1 MENALFRLSKYSGD
15 KNVFNDYTIHVL
27 QKTALQMDG
36 YLNYAC
42 ALGGQNGIPTLV
54 SYADHTIHAIA
65 RRTGIQ
71 YSYAIIAM
79 LLERLEMESP
89 GERIIELQEDAPDWT
104 SSRNQ
109 KRCVVALY
117 DEYRD
122 YFYYLHVFSD
132 RIYVATMITGQGQY
146 FVNAESNAFFLV
158 TCDNVL
164 VEGMDNIPK
173 FKPSNHSK
181 CRNYAAMASD

>member
-1 MENALFRLSKYSGD
+1 M
-15 KNVFNDYTIHVL
+15 TL
-27 QKTALQMDG
+27 QKTHQLTYSEAEPFFASIDWEPLKQFLVVQ
-36 YLNYAC
+36 Y
-42 ALGGQNGIPTLV
+42 GIK
-54 SYADHTIHAIA
+54 S
-65 RRTGIQ
+65 
-71 YSYAIIAM
+71 
-79 LLERLEMESP
+79 
-89 GERIIELQEDAPDWT
+89 ELDIKLKEDAPDWT

-132 RIYVATMITGQGQY
+132 RIYVATMITGQSQY

-181 CRNYAAMASD
+181 CRNYAAMASG

>member
-15 KNVFNDYTIHVL
+15 KNVFNNYTVTAL
-27 QKTALQMDG
+27 QKIASQMDG

-54 SYADHTIHAIA
+54 SYADHTIHAITK
-65 RRTGIQ
+65 RTGIQ
-71 YSYAIIAM
+71 YSYVIIAM
-79 LLERLEMESP
+79 LLERLEMESL
-89 GERIIELQEDAPDWT
+89 GERIIELQEDTPDWKP
-104 SSRNQ
+104 SCNLN
-109 KRCVVALY
+109 RCVVALY
-117 DEYRD
+117 DEFRD

-146 FVNAESNAFFLV
+146 FVNAESNAFFLI

-164 VEGMDNIPK
+164 AEGMNNIPK

-181 CRNYAAMASD
+181 CRNYAAVTYD

>member
-71 YSYAIIAM
+71 FVPCA
-79 LLERLEMESP
+79 
-89 GERIIELQEDAPDWT
+89 APALHTASFLT
-104 SSRNQ
+104 SC
-109 KRCVVALY
+109 RCL
-117 DEYRD
+117 R
-122 YFYYLHVFSD
+122 
-132 RIYVATMITGQGQY
+132 ITGKQSGPRQRY
-146 FVNAESNAFFLV
+146 RECTFPTRFFVGS
-158 TCDNVL
+158 
-164 VEGMDNIPK
+164 
-173 FKPSNHSK
+173 
-181 CRNYAAMASD
+181 